1 MKNFSMLGKATSV
14 VTFTAVVALLA
25 AQPAFAKVTAEEA
38 AALKTTM
45 TPLGA
50 IKGANTDGSI
60 PAWTG
65 GVTTPPAGY
74 VAGKAHVD
82 PFGADQPLFEI
93 TAANLGQ
100 YTSMLSPGQQ
110 AMFKRYPNTWKI
122 KVYPTRRSAAYPQAV
137 YDAAIADATTAELTA
152 DGNGVTNAT
161 RTSPFPI
168 PKNGLETIWNHLLR
182 YRGETSERNVKQVT
196 PTPDGAYSPVQ
207 FAEKVLWAYNQ
218 QGATISSINNRLAYF
233 LQEVTAPARL
243 AGTILLVHETLDQA
257 AEPRNAWTY
266 NPGQR
271 RVRRAP
277 NVAYDNPGTASDGQR
292 TNDQLDMFNGAPD
305 RYTWTLKGRVEMIV
319 PYNTYK
325 LEGTMPVGDV
335 VKAGHLNPEAL
346 RYEKH
351 RVWVTEATLKQ
362 GTSHVYAKRTF
373 YFDEDSW
380 QALVVDSYDSRG
392 EIWRLSEAYPIQYYE
407 QPLFWDNVHAH
418 YDLQNG
424 RYLAFGLKDG
434 NDYVRFNRPMNIGE
448 FSPDSLRREGQR

>member
-1 MKNFSMLGKATSV
+1 MEHRTTCRAAF
-14 VTFTAVVALLA
+14 TFAAVVALLA
-25 AQPAFAKVTAEEA
+25 AQPAFAKVTAQEA
-38 AALKTTM
+38 AALKDSM
-45 TPLGA
+45 TAMGA
-50 IKGANTDGSI
+50 VKAGNADGSI

-65 GVTTPPAGY
+65 GITQPAPGY
-74 VAGKAHVD
+74 QPGKPRPD
-82 PFGADQPLFEI
+82 PFAADKPLFEI
-93 TAANLGQ
+93 TAQNVGQYANL
-100 YTSMLSPGQQ
+100 LSAGQQ
-110 AMFKRYPNTWKI
+110 AMFKRYPSTWKI
-122 KVYPTRRSAAYPQAV
+122 KVYPTRRSAAFPQAIN
-137 YDAAIADATTAELTA
+137 DAVIANATTAELTP
-152 DGNGVTNAT
+152 DGNGVVNAT
-161 RTSPFPI
+161 RSVPFPI
-168 PKNGLETIWNHLLR
+168 PKSGIETIWNHLMR

-196 PTPDGAYSPVQ
+196 PTPDGAYSAVQ

-218 QGATISSINNRLAYF
+218 QGATIQSINNRLAYF

-243 AGTILLVHETLDQA
+243 AGTILLVHETLNQA

-305 RYTWTLKGRVEMIV
+305 RYTWTLKGRQEMIV

-325 LEGTMPVGDV
+325 LEGTLPVGDV

-351 RVWVTEATLKQ
+351 RVWVTEATLKS
-362 GTSHVYAKRTF
+362 GTSHVYPKRTF

-380 QALVVDSYDSRG
+380 QLLVVDNYDSRG
-392 EIWRLSEAYPIQYYE
+392 EIWRVSEAYPIQYYD
-407 QPLFWDNVHAH
+407 QALFWDNVHAH

-424 RYLAFGLKDG
+424 RYLAFGIKDG
-434 NDYVRFNRPMNIGE
+434 NDYVRFNTPMNAGD
-448 FSPDSLRREGQR
+448 FSPESLRREGQR

>member
-1 MKNFSMLGKATSV
+1 MTHRNIAFSTVALI
-14 VTFTAVVALLA
+14 ALLA
-25 AQPAFAKVTAEEA
+25 TPALAKVTQQEA
-38 AALKTTM
+38 AALGTTL

-50 IKGANTDGSI
+50 IKAGNADGSI
-60 PAWTG
+60 PAWEG
-65 GVTTPPAGY
+65 GITSAPAGY
-74 VAGKAHVD
+74 EKGKVHVD
-82 PFGADQPLFEI
+82 PFAADKPLYEI
-93 TAANLGQ
+93 TAANLAQ
-100 YTSMLSPGQQ
+100 YQAMLSPGQI
-110 AMFKRYPNTWKI
+110 AMFKRYPNYKM
-122 KVYPTRRSAAYPQAV
+122 KVYPTRRSAAFPKEI
-137 YDAAIADATTAELTA
+137 YDAAVQDATTAELTA

-168 PKNGLETIWNHLLR
+168 PKSGLETIWNHLMR
-182 YRGETSERNVKQVT
+182 YRGETTERKVKQVT
-196 PTPDGAYSPVQ
+196 PTPDGAFSPVQ
-207 FAEKVLWAYNQ
+207 FSERVLWAYNQ
-218 QGATISSINNRLAYF
+218 QGATIASINNRLAYF
-233 LQEVTAPARL
+233 VQEVTAPARL
-243 AGTILLVHETLDQA
+243 AGTILLVHETLNQA

-305 RYTWTLKGRVEMIV
+305 RYTWELKGRQEMIV

-325 LEGTMPVGDV
+325 LDGSLPINDV

-351 RVWVTEATLKQ
+351 RVWVTEATLKS

-407 QPLFWDNVHAH
+407 QPLFWDTVHAH
-418 YDLQNG
+418 FDLQNG
-424 RYLAFGLKDG
+424 RYLAFGIKDKDDSVKFG
-434 NDYVRFNRPMNIGE
+434 VPLTVGD
-448 FSPDSLRREGQR
+448 FSPDSLRREGMR

>member
-1 MKNFSMLGKATSV
+1 MTHRASRTLNMIGGTCA
-14 VTFTAVVALLA
+14 AVLALLA
-25 AQPAFAKVTAEEA
+25 AQPSSAKVTAQEA
-38 AALKTTM
+38 AQLSSTL

-50 IKGANTDGSI
+50 VKAANADGSI
-60 PAWTG
+60 PAWEG
-65 GVTTPPAGY
+65 GITMAPSGFQK
-74 VAGKAHVD
+74 GKTHPD
-82 PFGADQPLFEI
+82 PFAADRPVYEI
-93 TAANLGQ
+93 NAGNLDK
-100 YTSMLSPGQQ
+100 YRTLLSPGQQ
-110 AMFKRYPNTWKI
+110 AMFKRYPAYKI
-122 KVYPTRRSAAYPQAV
+122 NVYPTRRSAGYAKSV
-137 YDAAIADATTAELTA
+137 YDAVIADATTAELAA

-161 RTSPFPI
+161 RSSPFPI
-168 PKNGLETIWNHLLR
+168 PKNGLEAIWNHLLR
-182 YRGETSERNVKQVT
+182 YRGETSQRDVKQVT

-207 FAEKVLWAYNQ
+207 FSEKVLWAYNQ

-305 RYTWTLKGRVEMIV
+305 RYTWELKGRQEMII

-325 LEGTMPVGDV
+325 LDGGMSVGDV
-335 VKAGHLNPEAL
+335 VKPGHLNPDAL

-351 RVWVTEATLKQ
+351 RVWVVEATLKP
-362 GTSHVYAKRTF
+362 GTSHVYARRTF

-380 QALVVDSYDSRG
+380 QAVVVDNYDSRG
-392 EIWRLSEAYPIQYYE
+392 EIWRVSEAYCIQYYE
-407 QPLFWDNVHAH
+407 QPLFWDTVHAH
-418 YDLQNG
+418 FDLQNG
-424 RYLAFGLKDG
+424 RYLAFGIKDK
-434 NDYVRFNRPMNIGE
+434 NDYVRFDAPLSVGD
-448 FSPDSLRREGQR
+448 FSPDSLRREGVR